1 MKDKIK
7 ENNVFLVQIICGAV
21 FILLGILQT
30 IHYKNIG
37 FFELGYVFIGII
49 YILFAIKTSKLP
61 KTETVIDERFIGIK
75 NKAGF
80 YAFFSI
86 LIVVMI
92 LSFADVL
99 LLYGPIEINSS
110 AFLFSGSE
118 NAFPLML
125 RYIFISSIGVMIF
138 VGLLTYYRKRGI
150 E

>member
-92 LSFADVL
+92 LSFADIL
-99 LLYGPIEINSS
+99 LLYNVMDIGSS
-110 AFLFSGSE
+110 VFLFSGSE
-118 NAFPLML
+118 NVFPLMI
-125 RYIFISSIGVMIF
+125 RYVFISSIGVIIWA
-138 VGLLTYYRKRGI
+138 GLIIYYRKRGS
-150 E
+150 